1 MNSRAALFLV
11 AASCA
16 APQKP
21 PTAAERDLH
30 SRALVV
36 DAHCD
41 VTQDI
46 VYQGYDFA
54 QRHAAGDHHEDLPR
68 DREGGL
74 DAQIFSIWVDPGQ
87 FPKEKYFA
95 EAEHQLLALIA
106 ELPKAQG
113 LALARSGQEIRANE
127 KTGAMSALF
136 GVEGGHMLQPGSPDE
151 QLAHLRRFAALGARY
166 LTLTWSNSNDVG
178 GSSGDEGRVLGLTDF
193 GRKVIAE
200 MERLGIVV
208 DLSHVSDPLFWDA
221 IRAVRRPVIAS
232 HSSSRQLANVPR
244 TLTDAQ
250 LEAIG
255 KKGGAVC
262 VNFFIGFLD
271 AEAFDQ
277 LKAMEKELDPQKKL
291 PALELQRLVR
301 ARYLAKGKKVP
312 LSAVADHIQHIA
324 QVAGV
329 DHVCLGSDFDGIPLA
344 PVGLDDATRLPDL
357 TAELLRRGMSEAE
370 VRKVLG
376 ENLLRVLDANAPAP

>member
-1 MNSRAALFLV
+1 MNLRSALFLL
-11 AASCA
+11 AAGCA
-16 APQKP
+16 ATQKP
-21 PTAAERDLH
+21 PTAAERDVH
-30 SRALVV
+30 RRALVA

-46 VYQGYDFA
+46 VYRGYDFA
-54 QRHAAGDHHEDLPR
+54 QRHADHHEDLPR

-74 DAQIFSIWVDPGQ
+74 DAQIFSIWVDPAQ

-95 EAEHQLLALIA
+95 EAEHQLLTLTA
-106 ELPKAQG
+106 ELPRVQG
-113 LALARSGQEIRANE
+113 LALARTGREVRANE
-127 KTGAMSALF
+127 STGVMSALF

-178 GSSGDEGRVLGLTDF
+178 GSSGDAGRVEGLTDF
-193 GRKVIAE
+193 GRQVIAE

-221 IRAVRRPVIAS
+221 IRAVHRPVIAS

-244 TLTDAQ
+244 NLTDAQ
-250 LEAIG
+250 LEAVG
-255 KKGGAVC
+255 RNGGAVC
-262 VNFFIGFLD
+262 VNFYLGFLD

-277 LKAMEKELDPQKKL
+277 LRAMETELDPQKKL
-291 PALELQRLVR
+291 PALELQRLLR

-312 LSAVADHIQHIA
+312 LSVVADHLQHIA
-324 QVAGV
+324 QVAGI

-344 PVGLDDATRLPDL
+344 PLGLDDATHLPDL
-357 TAELLRRGMSEAE
+357 TAELLRRGMSEAD